1 RAPFGS
7 MERFMGILIE
17 HFAGAFPLWLAPEQ
31 ARVIPVRDKFNDYA
45 RQVETQLGERGL
57 RVTGDY
63 WHEDMRAKI
72 RDAQLEKIP
81 YMLVVGEKEQAAGA
95 VAVRD
100 RVEGDLGA
108 MPLADLLAR
117 LDREVQEK
125 RIRQVSTGSAGL
137 DDSRAKFSE

>member
-1 RAPFGS
+1 MIHRAPFGS

-31 ARVIPVRDKFNDYA
+31 ARVIPVRDKFNDYG
-45 RQVETQLGERGL
+45 RKVENQLKENGF
-57 RVTGDY
+57 RVAGDY
-63 WHEDMRAKI
+63 RHEDMRAKI

-81 YMLVVGEKEQAAGA
+81 YMLVVGEKEEAASA

-108 MPLADLLAR
+108 LPLGEFAAR
-117 LDREVQEK
+117 LEAEVKEK
-125 RIRQVSTGSAGL
+125 RIRQVSSSGKA
-137 DDSRAKFSE
+137 